1 MNYNRINNITGW
13 AIFAF
18 ASTVYI
24 MTSEAGGSFWDCGE
38 FVSSC
43 YKLQIPHPPGA
54 PMFVMLGRIFI
65 VLFGDNPLTTAKAVN
80 IMSALAS
87 GFTIMFLFWTI
98 THFAKKIV
106 QPDAAKP
113 VTNIQ
118 ICSIIAAGIIG
129 ALAGTF
135 TDSFW
140 YSAVEGEVYAMS
152 SFFTAIVFWAALKW
166 ERVADEPGADKW
178 LIFIFFL
185 IGISIGVHLLC
196 LLCIPAIVMIYYFKR
211 RSSFKYVAIRKY
223 FIRIVL
229 FGGIAG
235 FILALV
241 AAQSAADTSRGIPAD
256 NTFAGLIFL
265 IAIMA
270 VGLLFLVERT
280 VKSKKELYG
289 GVYIFMVLGVVIFG
303 IILKG
308 VIQYSIKAAGAFDI
322 FFVNDLNL
330 PFFSGFAFLFI
341 LVAVGI
347 WIGLR
352 YAEKRSWPH
361 LRLALWCIAFTLI
374 GYSTYITTMI
384 RSNADPSIDM
394 FNVDN
399 PQALEGYLGR
409 DQYGDFPLLYGQNFT
424 AQPVDYADKGMKYEK
439 GEHKYI
445 PAGKNFD
452 YVFLPKDKMVFPR
465 MWDMTNDQNH
475 ADYYAYFAGINKSQ
489 DGTYER
495 NPTFIEN
502 LRFFLSYQTY
512 YMYIRYFM
520 WNFSGKQNDLQGS
533 FINNVRDGNWIT
545 GIPIIDNALY
555 GNQSMMPD
563 SIQKSKGH
571 NAMYMLPF
579 ILGVIGL
586 LYQAKRKGS
595 DGLVNMLLFLSTGF
609 AIVIYIN
616 QPGYQPRERDYA
628 YAGSFYVYAI
638 WIGLSVLYFIEMA
651 SVWNKKLLKDVLT
664 NAALISFLLTI
675 FIAIAGYGAAASFI
689 TGIVTFLLI
698 AFIAACIPSALKVL
712 KNKQLITVAACIVSL
727 FVPVLMGV
735 QEWNDH
741 DRHKKQLARDVARD
755 YLESLAPNAILF
767 SIGDNDTYPLWY
779 AQEVEGIR
787 PDVRIIITTLLG
799 SDWKIN
805 ELRHKVNSSDPID
818 VIWSPE
824 QVQGNKR
831 DYVFYQ
837 PNPQFAEDRYYNLYD
852 VMKNWVGSDDTSA
865 QVQSSSGESVN
876 TLPVRKLAVP
886 VDTVLVRTNGTVKAD
901 DTVVDAMRFELPAK
915 NILLKN
921 DLAILNIIAANKWNR
936 PVYFTMPY
944 NKLGFDKYLRRE
956 GMAYRLVPV
965 ENPSINTAKVYAL
978 VMDNKKWNYGNAQLG
993 NVYYDEINRMQLL
1006 GIRKADL
1013 DLALDLIS
1021 ENKLTE
1027 ARNVL
1032 KHDDKMIKEENLP
1045 YGMTSGNNM
1054 HNRIS
1059 IGMMEA
1065 AYRVNDRQLAD
1076 KIAASVEKDIL
1087 QQRRYYQ
1094 SLNTQQQAALE
1105 YESSMNENLVQALNA
1120 IRKNYTERKNN
1131 LE

>member
-1 MNYNRINNITGW
+1 MNYNRINNITAW

-38 FVSSC
+38 FVSRC
-43 YKLQIPHPPGA
+43 YKLQVPHPPGA
-54 PMFVMLGRIFI
+54 PIFVMLGRIFI
-65 VLFGDNPLTTAKAVN
+65 VLFGDNPLTAAKAVN
-80 IMSALAS
+80 IMNALAS
-87 GFTIMFLFWTI
+87 GFTIMFLFWMI

-211 RSSFKYVAIRKY
+211 RPSFKYPVIRKY

-235 FILALV
+235 FILTLV

-265 IAIMA
+265 ISIIA

-330 PFFSGFAFLFI
+330 PFFSGFAFFFM

-475 ADYYAYFAGINKSQ
+475 ADYYA
-489 DGTYER
+489 
-495 NPTFIEN
+495 
-502 LRFFLSYQTY
+502 
-512 YMYIRYFM
+512 
-520 WNFSGKQNDLQGS
+520 
-533 FINNVRDGNWIT
+533 
-545 GIPIIDNALY
+545 
-555 GNQSMMPD
+555 
-563 SIQKSKGH
+563 
-571 NAMYMLPF
+571 
-579 ILGVIGL
+579 
-586 LYQAKRKGS
+586 
-595 DGLVNMLLFLSTGF
+595 
-609 AIVIYIN
+609 
-616 QPGYQPRERDYA
+616 
-628 YAGSFYVYAI
+628 
-638 WIGLSVLYFIEMA
+638 
-651 SVWNKKLLKDVLT
+651 
-664 NAALISFLLTI
+664 
-675 FIAIAGYGAAASFI
+675 
-689 TGIVTFLLI
+689 
-698 AFIAACIPSALKVL
+698 
-712 KNKQLITVAACIVSL
+712 
-727 FVPVLMGV
+727 
-735 QEWNDH
+735 
-741 DRHKKQLARDVARD
+741 
-755 YLESLAPNAILF
+755 
-767 SIGDNDTYPLWY
+767 
-779 AQEVEGIR
+779 
-787 PDVRIIITTLLG
+787 
-799 SDWKIN
+799 
-805 ELRHKVNSSDPID
+805 
-818 VIWSPE
+818 
-824 QVQGNKR
+824 
-831 DYVFYQ
+831 
-837 PNPQFAEDRYYNLYD
+837 
-852 VMKNWVGSDDTSA
+852 
-865 QVQSSSGESVN
+865 
-876 TLPVRKLAVP
+876 
-886 VDTVLVRTNGTVKAD
+886 
-901 DTVVDAMRFELPAK
+901 
-915 NILLKN
+915 
-921 DLAILNIIAANKWNR
+921 
-936 PVYFTMPY
+936 
-944 NKLGFDKYLRRE
+944 
-956 GMAYRLVPV
+956 
-965 ENPSINTAKVYAL
+965 
-978 VMDNKKWNYGNAQLG
+978 
-993 NVYYDEINRMQLL
+993 
-1006 GIRKADL
+1006 
-1013 DLALDLIS
+1013 
-1021 ENKLTE
+1021 
-1027 ARNVL
+1027 
-1032 KHDDKMIKEENLP
+1032 
-1045 YGMTSGNNM
+1045 
-1054 HNRIS
+1054 
-1059 IGMMEA
+1059 
-1065 AYRVNDRQLAD
+1065 
-1076 KIAASVEKDIL
+1076 
-1087 QQRRYYQ
+1087 
-1094 SLNTQQQAALE
+1094 
-1105 YESSMNENLVQALNA
+1105 
-1120 IRKNYTERKNN
+1120 
-1131 LE
+1131 